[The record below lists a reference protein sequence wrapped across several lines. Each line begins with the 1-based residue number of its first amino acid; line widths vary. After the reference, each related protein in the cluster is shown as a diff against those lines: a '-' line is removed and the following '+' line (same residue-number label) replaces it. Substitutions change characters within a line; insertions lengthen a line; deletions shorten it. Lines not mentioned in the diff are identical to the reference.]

1 MQVFAGRLIAFATL
15 VAGGG
20 CMSTDPADLSAGTGD
35 LETGPFSAKC
45 EAPDNQA
52 LLVEDVLAIVNQVR
66 RDEGLS
72 PLDANGTLDQAAG
85 EFACEM
91 IEQDFF
97 AHENPDSKV
106 SPGERLTHAGYIF
119 YAMGENLAVGQPTP
133 VEAVAAWLQS
143 PPHRANILSPD
154 WRETGIAVR
163 NGGAFGWY
171 WVQEFAEPIDLS
183 GVSGVTDS
191 TPTVSGQ

>member
-1 MQVFAGRLIAFATL
+1 MRLLAGRLFAFATL
-15 VAGGG
+15 LAGG
-20 CMSTDPADLSAGTGD
+20 CMSTDPPGLSEGD
-35 LETGPFSAKC
+35 GAFDAGPFSAKC

-52 LLVEDVLAIVNQVR
+52 MLVDDVVAIVNQVR
-66 RDEGLS
+66 REEGLS
-72 PLDANGTLDQAAG
+72 PLNANPTLDQAADA
-85 EFACEM
+85 FACEM

-97 AHENPDSKV
+97 AHENPESKV

-143 PPHRANILSPD
+143 PPHRANILSAD
-154 WRETGIAVR
+154 WRETGVAVR

-171 WVQEFAEPIDLS
+171 WVQEFAEPIDLTADS
-183 GVSGVTDS
+183 GD
-191 TPTVSGQ
+191 PQ